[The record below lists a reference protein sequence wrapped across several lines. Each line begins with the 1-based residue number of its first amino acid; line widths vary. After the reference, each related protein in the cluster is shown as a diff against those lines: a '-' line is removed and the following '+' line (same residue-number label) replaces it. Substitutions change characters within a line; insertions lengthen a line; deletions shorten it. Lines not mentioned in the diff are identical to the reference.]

1 MKVIELNI
9 GSTPA
14 LLIGEKSK
22 KVFLYVHGL
31 HGHKEEALAFAEVA
45 SPKGYQ
51 VMAIDL
57 PVECKPWEVLPLLNE
72 VLDYLYMN
80 WKYVSVRANSIGSWF
95 SLLAFQ
101 EHHCQVTFMA
111 DGEHWFHTAEQIV
124 LLRTWEEKVLNPC

>member
-1 MKVIELNI
+1 
-9 GSTPA
+9 
-14 LLIGEKSK
+14 
-22 KVFLYVHGL
+22 L

-45 SPKGYQ
+45 VPKGYQ

-101 EHHCQVTFMA
+101 GKVVKQALLVRPKVDLVVSDEVGREFINQHHCQVTFMA